1 MGKNMMGTAEEQNTI
16 LHEIQALGYNV
27 VECPGGEE
35 VSGSYRHC
43 GVALLVRAES
53 HQKLGDDDTYKC
65 FICDSEFD
73 SSDCSDLVF
82 PDKHNDW
89 HFANT

>member
-1 MGKNMMGTAEEQNTI
+1 MKGTAQEQNTI
-16 LHEIQALGYNV
+16 LKEIQALGYNV

-43 GVALLVRAES
+43 GVALLVRC
-53 HQKLGDDDTYKC
+53 DDDTYKC
-65 FICDSEFD
+65 FLCDTEFNP
-73 SSDCSDLVF
+73 SDCSDLVF

-89 HFANT
+89 QFANT